1 MVAWL
6 TSLHSALTAL
16 YAQPGRQEQLP
27 RKLCNTDAT
36 IEAALLEL
44 VILGVQVIL
53 LVRGPS
59 SVLSNTP

>member
-1 MVAWL
+1 MAWL

-27 RKLCNTDAT
+27 RKLCDTEAT
-36 IEAALLEL
+36 VEAVLLEL
-44 VILGVQVIL
+44 IILSVQVIL

-59 SVLSNTP
+59 